1 MAMARRFWGAKL
13 TGDEGVDLP
22 YNFAIWMRKVGE
34 LARFQ
39 QGPLRYNSNHATR
52 IERVGGGSILITVR
66 GLFRSVGWSSE
77 RWDSLLRYNSIYNL
91 FFPTVPRKNMD

>member
-39 QGPLRYNSNHATR
+39 QGPLRYNSNYSTR
-52 IERVGGGSILITVR
+52 LMGGVE
-66 GLFRSVGWSSE
+66 WE
-77 RWDSLLRYNSIYNL
+77 PPRYNSKLGYNSI
-91 FFPTVPRKNMD
+91 FSVF

>member
-34 LARFQ
+34 LARFKR
-39 QGPLRYNSNHATR
+39 GSLRYNSNHGTR
-52 IERVGGGSILITVR
+52 LSWGA
-66 GLFRSVGWSSE
+66 GLNSARSEQAPS
-77 RWDSLLRYNSIYNL
+77 RYNSKLGYNSI
-91 FFPTVPRKNMD
+91 FSVF

>member
-1 MAMARRFWGAKL
+1 MLPDKFKPGR
-13 TGDEGVDLP
+13 GDKWPAAQFSFFVKVRAGVFSCYASSLEEYASLRDL
-22 YNFAIWMRKVGE
+22 
-34 LARFQ
+34 
-39 QGPLRYNSNHATR
+39 S
-52 IERVGGGSILITVR
+52 GSRCGTILITVR

>member
-1 MAMARRFWGAKL
+1 MAMARLFWGAKL

-39 QGPLRYNSNHATR
+39 QGPLRYNSSFLR
-52 IERVGGGSILITVR
+52 FGVCVGERVM
-66 GLFRSVGWSSE
+66 
-77 RWDSLLRYNSIYNL
+77 LRVVPPCNFPYNSI
-91 FFPTVPRKNMD
+91 

>member
-39 QGPLRYNSNHATR
+39 QGPLRYNSNHGTR
-52 IERVGGGSILITVR
+52 LMGGVE
-66 GLFRSVGWSSE
+66 WE
-77 RWDSLLRYNSIYNL
+77 PPRYNSSFL
-91 FFPTVPRKNMD
+91 RFGVCGSG